1 LLLISLLSVFSSV
14 LFLFLVNHAFA
25 VALIVS
31 GYGFAFA
38 LTVGPLVG
46 ARGLSSKGSIS
57 AKTVY
62 AGNIVGAGG
71 SLVGSFV
78 LLYAAFV
85 SL

>member
-1 LLLISLLSVFSSV
+1 MLALSAAFSSLQVSLLVKQA
-14 LFLFLVNHAFA
+14 LA
-25 VALIVS
+25 VAYIVS
-31 GYGFAFA
+31 GYGFFFA

-46 ARGLSSKGSIS
+46 ARGLSSKGSVS

-78 LLYAAFV
+78 LLYAARA